1 MMSFPLLEVND
12 ISVEYEVDDR
22 IIKAVNHVNLEIKR
36 GDVVAIVGESGSGKS
51 TLAMT
56 FLNLIEKPGRIKSGK
71 IIYHGPEGV
80 VDVLRMKPAD
90 LRRYR
95 WKEVSIIF
103 QSAMNS
109 LNPVMRIEDQ
119 LRDVMIEHGI
129 DESELDARIDGKL
142 KLVGLPT
149 SVKKSYPHELSG
161 GMKQRVNIALALA
174 CDPKL
179 IIADEATTALDVVVQ
194 KQILTR
200 LLKLKQDL
208 SLSLIFI
215 THDISLVANIAET
228 INVMYAGKIV
238 ERAET
243 KELFEK
249 PLHPYTQALLNS
261 IPTLEKGAAIKGIK
275 GTPPDLSKEIR
286 GCSFA
291 ERCPKMFDRC
301 LAESPELKNIGEN
314 HFVSCHIY

>member
-1 MMSFPLLEVND
+1 
-12 ISVEYEVDDR
+12 
-22 IIKAVNHVNLEIKR
+22 
-36 GDVVAIVGESGSGKS
+36 
-51 TLAMT
+51 
-56 FLNLIEKPGRIKSGK
+56 IEKPGRIKSGK

>member
-51 TLAMT
+51 TLAMI

-80 VDVLRMKPAD
+80 VDVLRMRPVD
-90 LRRYR
+90 FRRYR